1 MVSDFM
7 QLNKLCNLEDWD
19 LDTRA
24 ATMRR
29 IRPDAVRDYPNY
41 PVGAEH
47 RKHWENSQVLD
58 GLRHLEALPSDGLVL
73 AVAAGHEEMVYELT
87 NQVRWV
93 FATDMYGVGVFV
105 GNEADQTMLRD
116 PDSFAL
122 GPHNRNRLVVQ
133 YMDALDLR
141 HEDETFDVVY
151 SLSSIEHFGAE
162 AGAITA
168 LNEQRRVVK
177 IGGIV
182 ALTTE
187 VVVNNAPT
195 LDLQDLTLFRPEQL
209 VDICE
214 RLDGLELVEPIDFY
228 LSDSTL
234 ATVTTLEQAGI
245 DAQRRDFH
253 YPHIVLE
260 LQEPLFTSVAVFLRR
275 TW

>member
-1 MVSDFM
+1 M

-29 IRPDAVRDYPNY
+29 IQPDIVRANPNY
-41 PVGAEH
+41 PVGVEH
-47 RKHWENSQVLD
+47 RKHWENAQVLD
-58 GLRHLEALPSDGLVL
+58 GLRHLEALPLDGLVL
-73 AVAAGHEEMVYELT
+73 AVAAGHEQVVYELT
-87 NQVRWV
+87 NRARWV
-93 FATDMYGVGVFV
+93 FATDIYGVGAFD
-105 GNEADQTMLRD
+105 GYEANQTMLRD
-116 PDSFAL
+116 PDAFAL

-187 VVVNNAPT
+187 VVVNDAPT
-195 LDLQDLTLFRPEQL
+195 LDLPDLTLFRPEQL

-214 RLDGLELVEPIDFY
+214 RLDGLELVEPIDFS

-245 DAQRRDFH
+245 DAQRRDIH

-260 LQEPLFTSVAVFLRR
+260 LQERLFTSVAVFLRR